1 MACENNKNNNVVAFK
16 GSNEI
21 DYNQDFDPNF
31 YLDYEERNYIDL
43 NFILQKLHLNKEQK
57 RILFGELRKLKKHI
71 EDEIEADRIEFEA
84 MEREHEA
91 KMAHYKFVIETLDD
105 FKNRRNNGEDLD
117 TLMKEYNQFIAIE
130 FGEYDRLIDDLF

>member
-21 DYNQDFDPNF
+21 ADFDPDF

-43 NFILQKLHLNKEQK
+43 NFILQKLHLSKEQK
-57 RILFGELRKLKKHI
+57 RILFGEFRKLKKHI
-71 EDEIEADRIEFEA
+71 EDEMEADRI
-84 MEREHEA
+84 EHEA

-117 TLMKEYNQFIAIE
+117 KLMKEYNQFIAVE
-130 FGEYDRLIDDLF
+130 FGEYDGLIDDLF